1 MFIFFLLSQTWHFT
15 FRIYRNRC
23 FLVALCRLRVK
34 RANLEVATSYFQ
46 CCGYFRCP
54 WVSFVTTDDF
64 SVMLTKITSRI
75 GVSWTRSLPFWF
87 WPILILK
94 WAYDQKKVNQ
104 ITSNH
109 TTLWNLASPILEVF
123 CRISLDVIFPWTKP
137 TGILAL
143 YETNLDYSIDSGHFC
158 VCGYLLLIQKDSVT
172 YILTVYAKE
181 GLPFAWY
188 LSLENSVDPYFYFWL
203 ALLHCLTFFPLSI
216 TFFVNLT

>member
-1 MFIFFLLSQTWHFT
+1 MLMFIFFLLIQTWHVT

-75 GVSWTRSLPFWF
+75 GVSWTRCLPFWF

-94 WAYDQKKVNQ
+94 WPYYQKKVNQ

-143 YETNLDYSIDSGHFC
+143 YETNLMTWLTLAISVCTVSFNPKAFCYLYSYSLCKGRTSFC
-158 VCGYLLLIQKDSVT
+158 MVLISRKLCRSLFLFLAGFT
-172 YILTVYAKE
+172 S
-181 GLPFAWY
+181 
-188 LSLENSVDPYFYFWL
+188 LS
-203 ALLHCLTFFPLSI
+203 
-216 TFFVNLT
+216 

>member
-1 MFIFFLLSQTWHFT
+1 MLMFIFFLLIQTWHVT

-54 WVSFVTTDDF
+54 WV
-64 SVMLTKITSRI
+64 MLTKITSRI
-75 GVSWTRSLPFWF
+75 SVSWTRCLPFWF

-94 WAYDQKKVNQ
+94 GPYYQKKVNQ

-143 YETNLDYSIDSGHFC
+143 YETNLDDLIDSGHFC
-158 VCGYLLLIQKDSVT
+158 VYG
-172 YILTVYAKE
+172 
-181 GLPFAWY
+181 
-188 LSLENSVDPYFYFWL
+188 
-203 ALLHCLTFFPLSI
+203 FF
-216 TFFVNLT
+216 